1 MDSEVGFDNVKF
13 EKAKA
18 MARFNRFR
26 KITKIWQI
34 FEGFL
39 VFALVSWSS
48 TRVSPV
54 LKISGHFV
62 LEVSYLLNHHV
73 VFLIGNVI
81 IILLFVLCRQSDAGN
96 VTGTVDFYDDHV
108 KHSETDKRNSSVSER
123 ESTAP
128 LVIAEA
134 ATVEFGG
141 GDEEEKKII
150 VSPDSM
156 ENENVTMAIEKA
168 SRQIKKFQRTQT
180 VKLKREIAVK
190 PRRELRRSETENFG
204 AIVTSGQ
211 RHSTGIT
218 TFDSAEIDTLSNEE
232 FQRTVEAFIQ
242 KHWNKKSQN

>member
-34 FEGFL
+34 FEVFL

-48 TRVSPV
+48 TRVSSV
-54 LKISGHFV
+54 LKFSDHFV

-96 VTGTVDFYDDHV
+96 VTGTVDFYDDHM
-108 KHSETDKRNSSVSER
+108 KHSETGKRNSSVSER
-123 ESTAP
+123 ESTAT
-128 LVIAEA
+128 LVMTEE

-141 GDEEEKKII
+141 GDEEKKII

-156 ENENVTMAIEKA
+156 ENDNVTMAIQNA
-168 SRQIKKFQRTQT
+168 SRQIKKFQRTQSE
-180 VKLKREIAVK
+180 KLKREIPVK
-190 PRRELRRSETENFG
+190 LRRKLRRSETENFG

-211 RHSTGIT
+211 RQSTGIT
-218 TFDSAEIDTLSNEE
+218 TFDEIDTLSNED

-242 KHWNKKSQN
+242 THWNKKLQNYTC